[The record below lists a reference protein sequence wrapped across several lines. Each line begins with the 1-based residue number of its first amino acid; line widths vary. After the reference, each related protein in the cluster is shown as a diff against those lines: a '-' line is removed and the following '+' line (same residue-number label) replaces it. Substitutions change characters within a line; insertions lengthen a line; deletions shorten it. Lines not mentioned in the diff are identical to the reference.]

1 VKAAYRMQVDYEDED
16 LELLAYES
24 THITTRWSPS
34 VTKAF
39 RRRIQQLEA
48 VVSEQNL
55 LGLKALH
62 FEELNGG
69 RKGFYSIRIQM
80 QYRLIF
86 RFDPDD
92 CQRLIIIGTEPAHDQ
107 QRSDTH
113 GAAAR

>member
-1 VKAAYRMQVDYEDED
+1 MQVDYEDED

-24 THITTRWSPS
+24 TRITQRWSPS

-48 VVSEQNL
+48 LVSEQNL

-62 FEELNGG
+62 VEKLNDG
-69 RKGFYSIRIQM
+69 RKASYSIRIQM
-80 QYRLIF
+80 QYRLML
-86 RFDPDD
+86 RFDPDND
-92 CQRLIIIGTEPAHDQ
+92 QRLVVTGTEPGDYE

-113 GAAAR
+113 GTAAR